1 MEYHQDYALGQ
12 EFPISL
18 DGYVAEHSTS
28 QHSFTCQ
35 GKRYEFGVSS
45 SQNGDKTPTINV
57 IHLQLEGAALPDNQM
72 ESVSVAVSSLVAPIT
87 VRLTCNL
94 DVAVLAISGMNR
106 AMWDDFLDERRSE
119 EPTTKTIRMY
129 FRDQELISITE

>member
-1 MEYHQDYALGQ
+1 MDYFHEYAPGQ
-12 EFPISL
+12 EFPFFM
-18 DGYVAEHSTS
+18 DEYVAEHSTS

-35 GKRYEFGVSS
+35 AKRYEFGVSS

-94 DVAVLAISGMNR
+94 DVAALAISGMDR
-106 AMWDDFLDERRSE
+106 AMWDDFLDESRSE
-119 EPTTKTIRMY
+119 EPTIRTIRIY
-129 FRDQELISITE
+129 FRNKELISISE